1 MEEQKLYWG
10 MHFCNLRMFK
20 TIIKVELYIREQ
32 KAEGINLPVHIKEHT
47 KYYMTEYGQI
57 YKVDKT
63 NFDSYE
69 LDLRKM
75 EWFQNQDF
83 VELCFDGDMRYTE
96 LDLFEDCY
104 GARKECL
111 YRWKMQKK

>member
-1 MEEQKLYWG
+1 MKEQKLYWG

-20 TIIKVELYIREQ
+20 TVIRVELYIRGK
-32 KAEGINLPVHIKEHT
+32 KAEGMNLPVYIKEHT
-47 KYYMTEYGQI
+47 KYYMTEYGQV

-69 LDLRKM
+69 LDLQKM

-83 VELCFDGDMRYTE
+83 VELCLDENMRYTE
-96 LDLFEDCY
+96 IDNFMDYYE
-104 GARKECL
+104 
-111 YRWKMQKK
+111 YRI